1 MAEIIFDP
9 TGSTEAFITHLD
21 QLSVKNASIL
31 ILACDANGFER
42 ALLDPVLL
50 ACDAAIIGGVFPSI
64 MHNSDKYDKGTL
76 FIGLDESLQVNI
88 IRDISQKSQ
97 DRLDAE
103 MQGHSD
109 RFDASIKSML
119 VFVDGL
125 AKNIGTCV
133 DVLFDNYGLELN
145 YIGGGSGS
153 LSFEQRPSLF
163 TDEGLL
169 EDVFIYAYSTRP
181 SSIGVNHGWK
191 SIRGPFQI
199 TSTEGTV
206 IKELDF
212 RPAFSV
218 YKKVVDQYA
227 SEPIDKDN
235 FFSIAKSFPFGI
247 NTISDEQIVRDPIV
261 LNGDE
266 MVCVGSVEEGSY
278 VDILQGNSDDLLQA
292 ARDAAVS
299 SQKAMDFEEEFTLF
313 IDCIS
318 RALFLEE
325 KFEHEIKAVYKEGS
339 ILVGAL
345 TFGEIA
351 NDGRAYLQFF
361 NKTAVVGRI
370 GHA

>member
-1 MAEIIFDP
+1 MAEIIFER
-9 TGSTEAFITHLD
+9 TGSVEAFITRLS
-21 QLSVKNASIL
+21 QLSTENTSIL
-31 ILACDANGFER
+31 ILACDANGFEK
-42 ALLDPVLL
+42 ALLDPALQ
-50 ACDAAIIGGVFPSI
+50 ACDSTIIGAVFPSI
-64 MHNSDKYDKGTL
+64 IYNADKYDKGTL
-76 FIGLDESLQVNI
+76 LIGLDEKLQVNI
-88 IRDISQKSQ
+88 MTDISQKDQ
-97 DRLDAE
+97 DRLDTE
-103 MQGHSD
+103 MQAHSG

-125 AKNIGTCV
+125 TKNIGACV

-163 TDEGLL
+163 TNEGLL
-169 EDVFIYAYSTRP
+169 EDAFIYAYSTRP
-181 SSIGVNHGWK
+181 SSIGVDHGWK
-191 SIRGPFQI
+191 SIRGPFQV
-199 TSTEGTV
+199 TRAEGTV

-218 YKKVVDQYA
+218 YKKVVDQY
-227 SEPIDKDN
+227 SLEPIDKDN

-247 NTISDEQIVRDPIV
+247 NTVSDARIVRDPIL

-266 MVCVGSVEEGSY
+266 MVCVGSVEEGDY
-278 VDILQGNSDDLLQA
+278 VDILQGNSDDLIQA
-292 ARDAAVS
+292 ARDAALS
-299 SQKAMDFEEEFTLF
+299 AQKGMHFEEEFTLF

-318 RALFLEE
+318 RVLFLDE
-325 KFEHEIKAVYKEGS
+325 KFEEEIMAVYREGPV
-339 ILVGAL
+339 LVGAL